1 MFELKWKT
9 QSPKGHLEA
18 GNSFEAPKGKSEYQ
32 TSHKF
37 HVKFSRLYGIQ
48 VFLQFFRQNVWEKFD
63 FIMNQMENTTWSTY

>member
-1 MFELKWKT
+1 MLELKWKT

-32 TSHKF
+32 RSHKF

-48 VFLQFFRQNVWEKFD
+48 VFFCSFLDK
-63 FIMNQMENTTWSTY
+63 MYGKSLTL